1 MAWLTA
7 LVSFGLLLGI
17 FEEGGLERNVGSMWA
32 PTKTHREMLAEIG
45 GKNQTEIG
53 RERGTRWAE
62 YSADAFEDAFQQ
74 GRDCII
80 YIYVAV

>member
-1 MAWLTA
+1 LEDFLAWLTA

-53 RERGTRWAE
+53 REREGQDGLNIRQTLLKML
-62 YSADAFEDAFQQ
+62 SSKGVIAF
-74 GRDCII
+74 
-80 YIYVAV
+80 